1 VTSRTG
7 RDVSWLHYDRHS
19 AMGARHSPNDF
30 RPVSETSAVRG
41 PRDGDDRP
49 DLWVGYLDSLEGTAD
64 ARPRTVKT
72 AETVAAAIVRDI
84 VARSLSTGEALP
96 SENAMLAQ
104 YKVSRASLREGL
116 RLLEVQGLIRLKP
129 GPGGGPLVGAVDP
142 KNLARMSTLYLDLAR
157 ATYAELRDTH
167 MIIEPMIAEEAARHP
182 NRELVKKTLAP
193 YLADDLPKAGPE
205 YRLVTSGFHGALHE
219 LIGNRVMEL
228 FVRSIQHIVSHHVI
242 DRMDTSGMRDRI
254 LDEHR
259 ELAKAVVAG
268 QAPKARRLMAAHYEW
283 LWIHYEQAWPAR
295 LEEYVEWM

>member
-1 VTSRTG
+1 
-7 RDVSWLHYDRHS
+7 
-19 AMGARHSPNDF
+19 M
-30 RPVSETSAVRG
+30 
-41 PRDGDDRP
+41 
-49 DLWVGYLDSLEGTAD
+49 DSLEGTAD

-72 AETVAAAIVRDI
+72 AETIAAAIVRDI
-84 VARSLSTGEALP
+84 VARGLSTGEALP
-96 SENAMLAQ
+96 SESAMLAQ

-157 ATYAELRDTH
+157 ATYSELRDTH
-167 MIIEPMIAEEAARHP
+167 LILEPIVAEEAARHP
-182 NRELVKKTLAP
+182 DRDLVRKTLAP
-193 YLADDLPKAGPE
+193 YMAQELPTSGPE
-205 YRLVTSGFHGALHE
+205 YRLVSSGFHGALHD

-242 DRMDTSGMRDRI
+242 DRMDTAGLRDRI
-254 LDEHR
+254 LEEHR
-259 ELAKAVVAG
+259 EMAKAVVAG
-268 QAPKARRLMAAHYEW
+268 QTAKARRLMAAHYDW